1 MKNIVKNDN
10 QKIDFFA
17 NSFLIEASKKEIIN
31 DIKYISFNNSRKEK
45 YRLITIIKDG
55 IVEKIPDSDKSVEH
69 IKNMAEIIKDIKSQN
84 IEILDYEE
92 NQKIYSKFINQ
103 ETLDKTL
110 GKEKDIEKIIEILNK
125 YKEFLL
131 KQSSSYEECKNYINQ
146 EEYKEIGDEE
156 LKKLSFLKKGYWDMV
171 PKNCFLIDSKFI
183 FFDQEWEKDYLP
195 VEFIL
200 YRAIIN
206 SYDLVK
212 RINVEELFEKL
223 KIKEYINCFE
233 EMDKKLRKEI
243 LDEEIYKI
251 IYEKGEI
258 KAIDNILNE
267 NKSYIEEIDRKD
279 KYIKSLEN
287 IYNDV
292 KIDNSKKEKYISELQ
307 EDNRKKQ
314 EYIDILEEKVN
325 KKWKFFK

>member
-1 MKNIVKNDN
+1 ME
-10 QKIDFFA
+10 Q
-17 NSFLIEASKKEIIN
+17 
-31 DIKYISFNNSRKEK
+31 
-45 YRLITIIKDG
+45 
-55 IVEKIPDSDKSVEH
+55 
-69 IKNMAEIIKDIKSQN
+69 IIKDIKSQN
-84 IEILDYEE
+84 IQILDYEA

-103 ETLDKTL
+103 ETLDKLL

-131 KQSSSYEECKNYINQ
+131 KQSCSYEECKDYINP
-146 EEYKEIGDEE
+146 EEYEEIDNEE

-171 PKNCFLIDSKFI
+171 PKNCFLIDNQFV

-200 YRAIIN
+200 YRGIIN

-212 RINVEELFEKL
+212 RIDVQELYEKL
-223 KIKEYINCFE
+223 KIKEYIKCFE
-233 EMDKKLRKEI
+233 KIDKKLRKEI

-251 IYEKGEI
+251 IYENGEI

-267 NKSYIEEIDRKD
+267 SKSYIEEIDRKD

-287 IYNDV
+287 LYNDA
-292 KIDNSKKEKYISELQ
+292 KLDNSKKEKYISELQ

-314 EYIDILEEKVN
+314 EYINLLEEKVN

>member
-17 NSFLIEASKKEIIN
+17 NSFLIEASKKEIII

-131 KQSSSYEECKNYINQ
+131 KQSSSYEECKNHINQ

-251 IYEKGEI
+251 IYEKEEI

-325 KKWKFFK
+325 RKWKFFK

>member
-258 KAIDNILNE
+258 NAIDNILNE

-292 KIDNSKKEKYISELQ
+292 KIDNNKKEKYISELQ

>member
-17 NSFLIEASKKEIIN
+17 NSFLIEASKKETIN

-131 KQSSSYEECKNYINQ
+131 KQFSSYEECKNYINQ

-251 IYEKGEI
+251 IYEKEEI

-325 KKWKFFK
+325 RKWKFFK

>member
-258 KAIDNILNE
+258 NAIDNILNE

-292 KIDNSKKEKYISELQ
+292 KIDNSKKEKYISKLQ

>member
-131 KQSSSYEECKNYINQ
+131 KQSSSYEECKNHINQ

-251 IYEKGEI
+251 IYEKEEI
-258 KAIDNILNE
+258 KTIDNILNE

-325 KKWKFFK
+325 RKWKFFK

>member
-156 LKKLSFLKKGYWDMV
+156 LKKLSFLKKGYWDMI
-171 PKNCFLIDSKFI
+171 PKNCFLIYSKFI

-258 KAIDNILNE
+258 NAIDNILNE